1 MLRAFVSLVAVGL
14 LAVSAASQDLD
25 GVWYKVKVTTKGVT
39 AQNILVL
46 DSAEGESGIEVK
58 KGKFKT
64 TAYILLVFNE
74 DEGGGGGAT
83 YGTGT
88 VTPDG
93 EGGWQFSDEDEF
105 DIISDEL
112 LVNGFLGFVTDD
124 GAVGAQCTL
133 QMKNKYDKEGALK
146 SSKLSS
152 FGGLIGESSLFF
164 DGGELAEGAF
174 LPFYGEMKIKGKSV
188 PVSKLPFDPMEVL
201 EGGKLMSS
209 SRNAAPHRGFD
220 APEGGATTTADDAT
234 TSAD

>member
-39 AQNILVL
+39 AQNILL
-46 DSAEGESGIEVK
+46 LGGDPGIEVK

-74 DEGGGGGAT
+74 DEGGGGST

-124 GAVGAQCTL
+124 GAVGAGCTL

-152 FGGLIGESSLFF
+152 FGGLISESSLFF
-164 DGGELAEGAF
+164 DGGDLAEGAF
-174 LPFYGEMKIKGKSV
+174 LPFYGEMKVKGKSV
-188 PVSKLPFDPMEVL
+188 PEAKLPFDPMEVL
-201 EGGKLMSS
+201 EGGMLKSI
-209 SRNAAPHRGFD
+209 SRNTAPHRGFD
-220 APEGGATTTADDAT
+220 APEGGATATADDAT